1 MCDTGL
7 CSSNSLLLVT
17 SKLGKLIVQD
27 LRIHWCML
35 LSTWPLLLNR
45 WAPKLPQIYE
55 NIMLLMQMFHNQ
67 IFGQIGCITSFN
79 VVNKHM
85 PIFLPS
91 HAFLGNPMWHI
102 CWVKPA
108 KKKNNKGKIQ
118 NVLINYLKDEGIA
131 PMITNKFLT

>member
-1 MCDTGL
+1 
-7 CSSNSLLLVT
+7 
-17 SKLGKLIVQD
+17 
-27 LRIHWCML
+27 
-35 LSTWPLLLNR
+35 
-45 WAPKLPQIYE
+45 
-55 NIMLLMQMFHNQ
+55 
-67 IFGQIGCITSFN
+67 
-79 VVNKHM
+79 M